1 MEWLHQLYI
10 FLTALFLSLI
20 MVPALRRWAI
30 EKKQFDIPSG
40 RKVHVR
46 PKPRLGGVAI
56 FIAFLFAMLVFD
68 DIGRQVKGIL
78 AGSLIVFATGMVDDL
93 YGLSAKK
100 KFMGEIFGCLVTIFV
115 GGLYITHLG
124 NLFGFGMIEM
134 PAWLG
139 VVFTVFAIVGV
150 VNALNLL
157 DGLDGLA
164 GGFAAVALGAFVL
177 LGYLDGNLAVMSLS
191 AALMGGL
198 FGFLRFNVYPAR
210 IFMGDAGSLTV
221 GFLLGF
227 LAIFLTQ
234 TPGATVKPIVPFII
248 LGLPIIDTVRVM
260 SERLMRRGNP
270 FVPDRTHVHHRFLDL
285 GFHHRFTVLIIHGM
299 TLFWGMVALTC
310 YKQPAHFLLFSYILL
325 SALFYVSLRFLLKHK
340 ESIPILGRDSD
351 RSLKDTHL
359 FKTLAHWNQKVD
371 FLLALLLLV
380 FFIYTACSPLD
391 VGEQVF
397 RISIVLL
404 VISSVSF
411 FLARDLRN
419 PFLMALLFMSGMVIA
434 FQSEQLGLTSGESYF
449 SQAAVRNVLFLVG
462 GALVVF
468 KVIFRNGE
476 RVLQQPSM
484 DFLLFAMSLSLAIL
498 SPELQLTY
506 RLHEVIF
513 KGIVL
518 FVSFKILAVHS
529 RVTLRYV
536 FWGIHGVLLT
546 FVLRGM

>member
-30 EKKQFDIPSG
+30 EKKHFDIPNG

-78 AGSLIVFATGMVDDL
+78 AGALIVFATGMVDDL

-100 KFMGEIFGCLVTIFV
+100 KFLGEIFGCLVTIFV

-124 NLFGFGMIEM
+124 NLFGFGSIEM
-134 PAWLG
+134 PVWLG
-139 VVFTVFAIVGV
+139 MVFTVFAIVGV

-164 GGFAAVALGAFVL
+164 GGFAAVALGAFIL

-234 TPGATVKPIVPFII
+234 APGATVKPIVPFII

-260 SERLMRRGNP
+260 SERVMRRGNP

-310 YKQPAHFLLFSYILL
+310 YKQPAHWLLYSYILL
-325 SALFYVSLRFLLKHK
+325 SFLFYVSLRFLLEYK

-351 RSLKDTHL
+351 RSLKDSYL
-359 FKTLAHWNQKVD
+359 FKKLAQLNPKVD

-391 VGEQVF
+391 VSAQVF

-404 VISSVSF
+404 VTSSVSF

-434 FQSEQLGLTSGESYF
+434 FQSEQLGLASGDSYF
-449 SQAAVRNVLFLVG
+449 SQTAVRNVLFLVG

-468 KVIFRNGE
+468 KVVFRHGE
-476 RVLQQPSM
+476 RVLHQPSM
-484 DFLLFAMSLSLAIL
+484 DFLLIAMSMSLAIL